1 MASVG
6 ARWGW
11 VCAWS
16 TRSRFRHTAQRPASG
31 GRQQAA
37 RWLRSQRVQTGAHSE
52 SARPSCR
59 WGGSTAM
66 GNRCRKEATGAR
78 RALIQLRGQCSH
90 SAAPSVTF
98 LSWCWDLSGSY
109 LVRRANGWRGRP
121 VYILRALSRAHRRM
135 RGGVACPTQFSHTSD
150 AVTDT
155 DLAGLTC
162 FEAANPI

>member
-1 MASVG
+1 MQVG
-6 ARWGW
+6 WLD
-11 VCAWS
+11 
-16 TRSRFRHTAQRPASG
+16 RHGQPLPQRG
-31 GRQQAA
+31 DGR
-37 RWLRSQRVQTGAHSE
+37 
-52 SARPSCR
+52 PP
-59 WGGSTAM
+59 
-66 GNRCRKEATGAR
+66 
-78 RALIQLRGQCSH
+78 CSH
-90 SAAPSVTF
+90 SAPWTV
-98 LSWCWDLSGSY
+98 LSFSCAIGNIFELVLDLSGSY